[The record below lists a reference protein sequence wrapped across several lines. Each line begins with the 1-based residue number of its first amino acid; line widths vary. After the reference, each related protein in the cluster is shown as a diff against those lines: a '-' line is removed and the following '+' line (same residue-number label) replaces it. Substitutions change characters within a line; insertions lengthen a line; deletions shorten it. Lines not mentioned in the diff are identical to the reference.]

1 MIWIRLRK
9 AIIGSRRSNWLFS
22 VQSAVWAAV
31 ASSAQC
37 APDRSY
43 SLSDSS
49 KDTLIF
55 CSPEIGNVVNIWS
68 RFPNQKQASV
78 GKFTKHI
85 MGNGNVKIPLPWDTL
100 FTWLWHHQLILTWI
114 LWYRFQRKYLW
125 VVRGKSATGSYAAD
139 THILQ
144 SPATYFENGVLQKML
159 FRW

>member
-1 MIWIRLRK
+1 MDPVEEGWRGNHRQQTLQL
-9 AIIGSRRSNWLFS
+9 A
-22 VQSAVWAAV
+22 VQSAVCSCLI
-31 ASSAQC
+31 SSMC
-37 APDRSY
+37 P

-55 CSPEIGNVVNIWS
+55 CSLEIGLVSNIWKLC
-68 RFPNQKQASV
+68 PNPSQASV

-85 MGNGNVKIPLPWDTL
+85 MGNDNVKIPLPWDTL
-100 FTWLWHHQLILTWI
+100 FTWFWHYQLILTWI
-114 LWYRFQRKYLW
+114 LWYRCQRKYLW

-139 THILQ
+139 TQILQ

>member
-22 VQSAVWAAV
+22 LRSAVAP
-31 ASSAQC
+31 SAQC
-37 APDRSY
+37 AHDWSY

-68 RFPNQKQASV
+68 RFPNQTQASV
-78 GKFTKHI
+78 GKFTMHI

-114 LWYRFQRKYLW
+114 LWHRCQRKCLW

-139 THILQ
+139 TQILQ